1 MIKQYTTKPLAEHD
15 ADYPWYRPGFL
26 PANTC
31 DYPYHFPYFNSY
43 PTYTVTTD
51 FDESKCNLCLELKK
65 YNKDHKKHHSKNHSH
80 NKHHDHSHKDHS
92 DNKHPL
98 VYNLFTV
105 FMILLFVYILANLVL

>member
-1 MIKQYTTKPLAEHD
+1 MIKQYTTKPLSQHD

-51 FDESKCNLCLELKK
+51 FDQSKCNLCLELKK
-65 YNKDHKKHHSKNHSH
+65 YNLLKKGDHKHHHKKHHKKH
-80 NKHHDHSHKDHS
+80 NNDFYRDSS
-92 DNKHPL
+92 QNF
-98 VYNLFTV
+98 VIV
-105 FMILLFVYILANLVL
+105 AIILLFVYLSAKFLL